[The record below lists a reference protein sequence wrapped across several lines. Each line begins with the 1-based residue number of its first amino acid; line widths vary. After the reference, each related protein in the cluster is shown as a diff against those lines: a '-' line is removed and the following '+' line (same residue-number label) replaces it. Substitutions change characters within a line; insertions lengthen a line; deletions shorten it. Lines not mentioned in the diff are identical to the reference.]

1 MHYRYKFFALL
12 QNIIL
17 YIWLVYSV
25 LFAGMTEGNFVLY
38 IEIIKAFSENIVQ
51 VFDSWADMK
60 IASLEMLI
68 IVLP

>member
-1 MHYRYKFFALL
+1 M
-12 QNIIL
+12 
-17 YIWLVYSV
+17 YSV